1 MPSGVAEVR
10 WETVAG
16 DKEAGEFKRYI
27 SDQQFLQSLREEL
40 LNKYPEQWV
49 AVYSREVVAAAKSL
63 PTLVKLLEEKRITP
77 SKAAI
82 DFLTSRKMAMIL

>member
-1 MPSGVAEVR
+1 MASATTEVS
-10 WETVAG
+10 WEKRTG
-16 DKEAGEFKRYI
+16 GKEAGEFKRYI
-27 SDQQFLQSLREEL
+27 GDRQFLESLREEL

-49 AVYSREVVAAAKSL
+49 AIYTRELVASAKSL
-63 PTLVKLLEEKRITP
+63 PMLVKLLEQRRITP